1 MKHKESILQ
10 RAARSRVESAG
21 KPASN
26 LTYTTM
32 QLVMAEASRRA
43 RRRRRQMVWLG
54 AASWIAGIILCV
66 TVIAI
71 TCGATLLSDFHGVW
85 QTISDPQMWHT
96 PGGMAS
102 VMLGCG
108 GLVVMLASGFIGAL
122 YEKLMIRALSRDYS
136 RN

>member
-10 RAARSRVESAG
+10 RAARNRVESAG

-54 AASWIAGIILCV
+54 AATWLAGIMLCIA
-66 TVIAI
+66 VIAV
-71 TCGATLLSDFHGVW
+71 TCGAALLTDFHAVW
-85 QTISDPQMWHT
+85 QSICDPQMWST
-96 PGGMAS
+96 PGAMLS
-102 VMLGCG
+102 VTLGAA

-122 YEKLMIRALSRDYS
+122 YEKLMIRALSG
-136 RN
+136 N